1 MAISR
6 EARRA
11 DAMEKAQLKPEKND
25 LASNTTG
32 KQPLDQPASAKTP
45 KRVSAQPVK
54 VKRKKEELPEY
65 FAVQRSGDKKKKST
79 SGETTPAK
87 DANQH

>member
-11 DAMEKAQLKPEKND
+11 DAMEKARLKSEKND
-25 LASNTTG
+25 LAANTTG

-45 KRVSAQPVK
+45 KRVNAQPVK
-54 VKRKKEELPEY
+54 VK
-65 FAVQRSGDKKKKST
+65 
-79 SGETTPAK
+79 
-87 DANQH
+87 